1 MSSMVAEPGPIPSEK
16 RPLLLY
22 KEQIIEKID
31 ENPQIQMTLE
41 TYESMST
48 SKQNLDIPVSEMMK
62 QLFEVTET
70 ISQDRIQQCTLE
82 QINDTSVSQAVK
94 ELDEPCKVLSRD
106 RPQRLF
112 NVIVGMNQDATDE
125 TRNTGRERSGNQTMT
140 EGMSIDKCELSMERE
155 CDVSVLIK
163 QICTG
168 SDIMSQCVLCL
179 SGMTDQLR
187 RKMERCM
194 RLIGTLQGVACVSS
208 ERGVSDSKKMSD
220 SDCSSVRFLL
230 NEEMSDGDHRGSQ
243 NNKIVDILRVDLQ
256 TLEKM
261 ESELFKAE
269 GAQFVGLK
277 CLIMRLIN
285 RLETEMSHISYYCN
299 EETSMID
306 KKKENPEADVMS
318 SSTMFTSPEVIDEA
332 ELENVEANRTAMQDT
347 LVGKYQLDGVN
358 TLEEMNVNDQM
369 NTDKQNPDIAGETHI
384 NKSDLDDRAG
394 DQVIM
399 SEYASDEIEDAVP
412 LVHLMTGRN
421 TLHTV
426 AATLD
431 PQQFEG
437 MPQAYVKHENDNTG
451 GVSESQK
458 CFQLGTQCRDSSSEH
473 STHEHDT
480 RSTHIEHHH
489 QDNMC
494 ITTMTDE
501 ELTNDEEGKMGKAE
515 QGGGKAIHARY
526 GNRIQ
531 AMTEKE
537 LRRLMEENSG
547 KYVVYVGRS

>member
-1 MSSMVAEPGPIPSEK
+1 
-16 RPLLLY
+16 
-22 KEQIIEKID
+22 
-31 ENPQIQMTLE
+31 
-41 TYESMST
+41 
-48 SKQNLDIPVSEMMK
+48 
-62 QLFEVTET
+62 
-70 ISQDRIQQCTLE
+70 
-82 QINDTSVSQAVK
+82 
-94 ELDEPCKVLSRD
+94 
-106 RPQRLF
+106 
-112 NVIVGMNQDATDE
+112 
-125 TRNTGRERSGNQTMT
+125 MT

-163 QICTG
+163 QISTG

-194 RLIGTLQGVACVSS
+194 RLIGTLQGVAGVSS
-208 ERGVSDSKKMSD
+208 ERGVSDSENMSD

-230 NEEMSDGDHRGSQ
+230 HEGMSDGDHCGSK
-243 NNKIVDILRVDLQ
+243 NNKIVDILKQLMDETRVDLQ

-261 ESELFKAE
+261 ESELFEAE
-269 GAQFVGLK
+269 GVQFVELKGL
-277 CLIMRLIN
+277 ITRLIN
-285 RLETEMSHISYYCN
+285 RLETEMSHISYGN

-306 KKKENPEADVMS
+306 EKKENPEADVMS
-318 SSTMFTSPEVIDEA
+318 STTMFTSPEVIDEA
-332 ELENVEANRTAMQDT
+332 ELKNVEANRTAMQAT

-369 NTDKQNPDIAGETHI
+369 NIDKQNPDIAGEIHI

-399 SEYASDEIEDAVP
+399 SEHASDEIEDAVP
-412 LVHLMTGRN
+412 FVHLMTGRD

-437 MPQAYVKHENDNTG
+437 MPPAYVKLENVNAG

-458 CFQLGTQCRDSSSEH
+458 CFQLGTQFRDTSSEH

-480 RSTHIEHHH
+480 RSTHIEHHY

-494 ITTMTDE
+494 ITTMTEE
-501 ELTNDEEGKMGKAE
+501 ELTDDDENKMGKGE

-531 AMTEKE
+531 AMTENE
-537 LRRLMEENSG
+537 LRRLMKENSG
-547 KYVVYVGRS
+547 KYVVYDGKIMTPRSIKQLKNHTIVRIVDRMMGGGKKKSQKKQDKEETTSSSESDAPARHVHESYETR

>member
-1 MSSMVAEPGPIPSEK
+1 
-16 RPLLLY
+16 
-22 KEQIIEKID
+22 
-31 ENPQIQMTLE
+31 
-41 TYESMST
+41 MST

-62 QLFEVTET
+62 QLIEVTEI

-82 QINDTSVSQAVK
+82 QINDTSVSQAMK

-112 NVIVGMNQDATDE
+112 NVIVGMNQDATDK
-125 TRNTGRERSGNQTMT
+125 TRERSGNQIMT
-140 EGMSIDKCELSMERE
+140 EGMRIDKCELSMERE

-168 SDIMSQCVLCL
+168 SDVMSQCVLCL

-194 RLIGTLQGVACVSS
+194 RLIGTLQGVAGVSS
-208 ERGVSDSKKMSD
+208 ERGVSDSEKMSD

-230 NEEMSDGDHRGSQ
+230 NEGMSDGDHRGSQ
-243 NNKIVDILRVDLQ
+243 NNKIVDILKQLMDETRVDLQ

-269 GAQFVGLK
+269 GAQFVELKGL
-277 CLIMRLIN
+277 ITRLIN
-285 RLETEMSHISYYCN
+285 RLETEMSHISYCN
-299 EETSMID
+299 EETSLID
-306 KKKENPEADVMS
+306 EKKENAEADVMS
-318 SSTMFTSPEVIDEA
+318 SSAMFTSPEVIHEA
-332 ELENVEANRTAMQDT
+332 ELKNVETNRTAMQDT
-347 LVGKYQLDGVN
+347 LLVRTN
-358 TLEEMNVNDQM
+358 SLEKMNVNDQM
-369 NTDKQNPDIAGETHI
+369 NTDKQNPDIAGEIHI

-394 DQVIM
+394 DQIIM

-412 LVHLMTGRN
+412 LVHLMTGRD
-421 TLHTV
+421 TLRTV

-431 PQQFEG
+431 PQLFEG
-437 MPQAYVKHENDNTG
+437 MLQAYVNLENDNTG
-451 GVSESQK
+451 GVSESPK
-458 CFQLGTQCRDSSSEH
+458 CFQLGTQCRDTSSEH

-480 RSTHIEHHH
+480 RSTHIDHHH

-501 ELTNDEEGKMGKAE
+501 ELTNDDEDKMGKEE

-547 KYVVYVGRS
+547 KYVVYDGKIMTPRSIQTIEESYHCSHRRQDDGRRKEEKPEEARQRGNNELLRK